1 MSEQKKPRD
10 LYLCKWCERF
20 SYEYSQNG
28 YCQKCFE
35 AKLEKY
41 IEYSAL
47 VELQAKYAQ
56 LEEKL
61 EKFETEKRNVILNIL
76 NVTENYDSL
85 KEKSEKL
92 EKQLQQYWDTE
103 SRCEDG

>member
-41 IEYSAL
+41 IEHSAL
-47 VELQAKYAQ
+47 VDLQAKY
-56 LEEKL
+56 
-61 EKFETEKRNVILNIL
+61 
-76 NVTENYDSL
+76 DSL
-85 KEKSEKL
+85 KARADKL
-92 EKQLQQYWDTE
+92 RDLMLKAEGELKFIGRTGVLTREAIQEYDQ
-103 SRCEDG
+103 RGEDE